1 MKIKADCVNVPQWRT
16 LTVKATL
23 PDELKCLGEIAHN
36 MWWVWNHEARD
47 LFRELDVD
55 IYHDVRHNP
64 VMLLQRLT
72 HARKEEIL
80 KDKALMKRVKDVY
93 AKFRKYMDV
102 KPDTKRPSVA
112 YFCMEYGIHSAL
124 KIYSGGLGMLAGDY
138 VKEAS
143 DSNVDMCAVGFLY
156 RFGYFTQSLTVDGQ
170 QVANYE
176 PQDFNSLPI
185 ERQLDKD
192 GNPMF
197 IEVPFMNYHV
207 YASVWRVNVGRVKL
221 YLLDTDNE
229 KNSDFD
235 KPVTHTLYGGDW
247 ENRLKQEILLGIGGI
262 LLLKKL
268 GIKKD
273 IYHCNEGH
281 AALCNL
287 QRLCDYIEEDHLTFN
302 QAMELVRASS
312 LYTVH
317 TPVPAG
323 HDYFDEGL
331 FGKYMGGYPQRL
343 GISWDEFIGMGR
355 TNPDDHSER
364 FCMSTF
370 ACNTCQEVN
379 GVSMLHGKVSQ
390 KMFAPI
396 WSGYFPDENHVGYV
410 TNGVHFPTWVAT
422 GWLTNIYEKYLD
434 KDLLAD
440 QSNEERWKGIYD
452 CPDEELWKS
461 RLVMKKNLFY
471 YIEKQFRSTWLK
483 SQNDPSRITKLDEHL
498 NPNALVIG
506 FCRRFATYKRAH
518 LLFTDLDRLS
528 RIVNNPER
536 PVVFLFAGKAHP
548 ADGAGQGLIKKIFEI
563 SQRDEFQGKVVF
575 VEDYDFLL
583 ARRLVSG
590 VDIWMNTP
598 TRPLEASGTSGEKA
612 EMNGVVNLSVKDGWW
627 LEGYREGAG
636 WALTEKRTYQNQDYQ
651 DRLDAATIYSLL
663 ENEIVPLYYNKDK
676 KGISKGWCK
685 VIKNSIAQIAPH
697 YTMKRQLDDYYS
709 KFYEKEAKRF
719 KEISKNDNR
728 LAKEIA
734 LWKEA
739 VAERWDS
746 ISVVNCEWDFPITG
760 GVANEEYHLKY
771 VINEQGLDDAVGL
784 EKVNI
789 YIDKNGEERVYNV
802 EPLEVTGKEGN
813 NYTFEATLYPQR
825 FGVYKSA
832 VRMYPKNKNLPHRQD
847 FCYVKW
853 LDLPDLR

>member
-1 MKIKADCVNVPQWRT
+1 MKIKTDYANAPQWKD
-16 LTVKATL
+16 LIVKSSL
-23 PDELKCLGEIAHN
+23 PEQLKCLDEIAHN
-36 MWWVWNHEARD
+36 MWWVWNSEARD
-47 LFRELDVD
+47 LFRDLDPELYSEVK
-55 IYHDVRHNP
+55 HNP
-64 VMLLQRLT
+64 VMLLERLSYG
-72 HARKEEIL
+72 RKEEIL
-80 KDKALMKRVKDVY
+80 KDKALMKRITNVY
-93 AKFRKYMDV
+93 KMFRDYMSV
-102 KPDTKRPSVA
+102 QPDKTRPSVA

-156 RFGYFTQSLTVDGQ
+156 RFGYFTQSLNMEGQ
-170 QVANYE
+170 QIANYE
-176 PQDFNSLPI
+176 TQNFGSLPI
-185 ERQLDKD
+185 ERQLDHE
-192 GNPMF
+192 GNPMM
-197 IEVPFMNYHV
+197 IDVPYNNYVVH
-207 YASVWRVNVGRVKL
+207 ACVWRVNVGRVKL

-229 KNSDFD
+229 MNSDFD
-235 KPVTHTLYGGDW
+235 KPITHALYGGDW
-247 ENRLKQEILLGIGGI
+247 ENRLKQEILLGIGGM

-287 QRLCDYIEEDHLTFN
+287 QRLCDYIEEEGLNFN
-302 QAMELVRASS
+302 QALELVRASS

-331 FGKYMGGYPQRL
+331 FGKYMGGYPHRL
-343 GISWDEFIGMGR
+343 GITWDEFIGMGR
-355 TNPDDHSER
+355 TNPNDHGEK

-379 GVSMLHGKVSQ
+379 GVSMLHGWVSQ

-396 WSGYFPDENHVGYV
+396 WNGYFPEENHVGYV
-410 TNGVHFPTWVAT
+410 TNGVHFPTWCAT
-422 GWLTNIYEKYLD
+422 EWRELYAKYFD
-434 KDLLAD
+434 ASHMSD
-440 QSNEERWKGIYD
+440 QSNEKIWHGIYD
-452 CPDEELWKS
+452 CSDEEIWATRMAL
-461 RLVMKKNLFY
+461 KKKLFE
-471 YIEKQFRSTWLK
+471 YIQQQFRETWLK
-483 SQNDPSRITKLDEHL
+483 KQGDPQRVVKLMGRI

-518 LLFTDLDRLS
+518 LLFTDLERLNK
-528 RIVNNPER
+528 IVNNPEC
-536 PVVFLFAGKAHP
+536 PVIFLFAGKAHP

-563 SQRDEFQGKVVF
+563 SQRPEFIGKVIF
-575 VEDYDFLL
+575 LEDYDFLL

-636 WALTEKRTYQNQDYQ
+636 WALTEKRTYQNQEHQ
-651 DRLDAATIYSLL
+651 DQLDAATIYNLL
-663 ENEIVPLYYNKDK
+663 ENEIIPLYYKKDK
-676 KGISKGWCK
+676 KGISKDWIK
-685 VIKNSIAQIAPH
+685 VIKNSIAKIAPH

-709 KFYEKEAKRF
+709 KFYNKQAKRF
-719 KEISKNDNR
+719 KEISKDNYH

-734 LWKEA
+734 QWKEA
-739 VAERWDS
+739 VAERWDG
-746 ISVVNCEWDFPITG
+746 IHVVSCSWDFPAG
-760 GVANEEYHLKY
+760 GIEAGTEYSIKY
-771 VINEQGLDDAVGL
+771 VIDEQGLDDAVGL
-784 EKVNI
+784 EKVNL
-789 YIDKNGEERVYNV
+789 YTNKDGEERVYNV
-802 EPLEVTGKEGN
+802 EPLQLTGREGN
-813 NYTFEATLYPQR
+813 NYTFEAKLTPYQ
-825 FGVYKSA
+825 FGIYKSA
-832 VRMYPKNKNLPHRQD
+832 IRMYPRNKHLPHRQD

-853 LDLPDLR
+853 LELPQL

>member
-1 MKIKADCVNVPQWRT
+1 MIKIKADYANAPQWRM

-23 PDELKCLGEIAHN
+23 PDELKYLGEIAHN
-36 MWWVWNHEARD
+36 MWWVWNAEARD
-47 LFRELDVD
+47 LFRDLDEQ
-55 IYHDVRHNP
+55 IYHEVRHNP
-64 VMLLQRLT
+64 VMLLERLT
-72 HARKEEIL
+72 FARKEAIL
-80 KDKALMKRVKDVY
+80 KDKALMKRVKEVST
-93 AKFRKYMDV
+93 KFREYMDV
-102 KPDTKRPSVA
+102 KPDKSRPSVA

-156 RFGYFTQSLTVDGQ
+156 RFGYFTQSLSIDGQ
-170 QVANYE
+170 QIANYE
-176 PQDFNSLPI
+176 AQNFSSLPI
-185 ERQLDKD
+185 VRQLDEN
-192 GNPMF
+192 GNPLV
-197 IEVPFMNYHV
+197 IDVPYMNYHV
-207 YASVWRVNVGRVKL
+207 YAYVWRVNVGRVSL

-229 KNSDFD
+229 MNSEYD
-235 KPVTHTLYGGDW
+235 KPITHSLYGGDW
-247 ENRLKQEILLGIGGI
+247 ENRLKQEILLGIGGM

-287 QRLCDYIEEDHLTFN
+287 QRLCDYIDEGLTFN
-302 QAMELVRASS
+302 QAMELVRASG

-331 FGKYMGGYPQRL
+331 FSKYMGGYPQKL

-355 TNPDDHSER
+355 TNPDDHGER

-379 GVSMLHGKVSQ
+379 GVSKLHGWVSQ
-390 KMFAPI
+390 KMFANI
-396 WSGYFPDENHVGYV
+396 WAGYYPEENHVGYV

-422 GWLTNIYEKYLD
+422 GWLKNIYEKYLD
-434 KDLLAD
+434 PELLSD

-452 CPDEELWKS
+452 CPDEVLWKE
-461 RLVMKKNLFY
+461 RLVMKKNLFL
-471 YIEKQFRSTWLK
+471 YIEKQFRATWLK
-483 SQNDPSRITKLDEHL
+483 SQNDPSRITKMAERF
-498 NPNALVIG
+498 NPNSLVIG

-518 LLFTDLDRLS
+518 LLFTDLERLS
-528 RIVNNPER
+528 RIVNNPNR
-536 PVVFLFAGKAHP
+536 PVIFLFAGKAHP

-563 SQRDEFQGKVVF
+563 SQRDEFQGKIIF

-636 WALTEKRTYQNQDYQ
+636 WALTEKRTYQNQGYQ
-651 DRLDAATIYSLL
+651 DQLDAATIYSLL

-676 KGISKGWCK
+676 KGLSKGWIK
-685 VIKNSIAQIAPH
+685 VVKNSIAQIAPH
-697 YTMKRQLDDYYS
+697 YTMKRQLDDYYE
-709 KFYEKEAKRF
+709 KFYNKQAKRF
-719 KEISKNDNR
+719 KELSKNDNR

-734 LWKEA
+734 QWKEA
-739 VAERWDS
+739 VAERWDG
-746 ISVVNCEWDFPITG
+746 INVVSCEWTFPAAG
-760 GVANEEYHLKY
+760 CEAGQQYHIKY
-771 VINEQGLDDAVGL
+771 VINEQGLDDAIGL
-784 EKVNI
+784 EKVDVFTNK
-789 YIDKNGEERVYNV
+789 DGEERVFHV
-802 EPLEVTGKEGN
+802 EPLKMTGHEGN
-813 NYTFEATLYPQR
+813 NYTFEADLTPHQS
-825 FGVYKSA
+825 GVYRSA
-832 VRMYPKNKNLPHRQD
+832 IRMYPKNKELPHRQD

-853 LDLPDLR
+853 LELPDLK

>member
-1 MKIKADCVNVPQWRT
+1 MKIKADYANEPAWKM
-16 LTVKATL
+16 LTVRATL
-23 PDELKCLGEIAHN
+23 PEELKCLEEIAHN
-36 MWWVWNHEARD
+36 MWWVWNYEARD
-47 LFRELDVD
+47 LFRELDVE
-55 IYHDVRHNP
+55 IYHEVRHNP
-64 VMLLQRLT
+64 VMLLERLSFD
-72 HARKEEIL
+72 RKEAIL
-80 KDKALMKRVKDVY
+80 KDKALMKRIKDVNE
-93 AKFRKYMDV
+93 KFRKYMDV

-112 YFCMEYGIHSAL
+112 YFCMEYGMHSAL

-156 RFGYFTQSLTVDGQ
+156 RFGYFKQSLSMDGQ
-170 QVANYE
+170 QIANYE
-176 PQDFNSLPI
+176 TQNFGSLPI
-185 ERQLDKD
+185 ERQFDKD
-192 GNPMF
+192 GNPMV
-197 IEVPFMNYHV
+197 IDVPYNNYQVHA
-207 YASVWRVNVGRVKL
+207 YVWRVNVGRVKL

-229 KNSDFD
+229 MNSEFD
-235 KPVTHTLYGGDW
+235 KPITHALYGGDW
-247 ENRLKQEILLGIGGI
+247 ENRLKQEILLGIGGM

-287 QRLCDYIEEDHLTFN
+287 QRLCDYIEEGLTFN
-302 QAMELVRASS
+302 QALELVRASS

-331 FGKYMGGYPQRL
+331 FGKYMGAYPQKL

-355 TNPDDHSER
+355 TNPNDKGEK

-379 GVSMLHGKVSQ
+379 GVSKLHGWVSQ

-396 WSGYFPDENHVGYV
+396 WNGYFPEENHVGYV

-422 GWLTNIYEKYLD
+422 GWLTKIYQKYLD
-434 KDLLAD
+434 PKYMGD
-440 QSNEERWKGIYD
+440 QSNAKLWEGIYN
-452 CPDEELWKS
+452 CPDDELWAT
-461 RLVMKKNLFY
+461 RLEMKQNLIHYIKN
-471 YIEKQFRSTWLK
+471 QFRDAWLK
-483 SQNDPSRITKLDEHL
+483 NQGDPSRVVSLLESMDSKCLM
-498 NPNALVIG
+498 IG

-528 RIVNNPER
+528 KIVNNPER
-536 PVVFLFAGKAHP
+536 PVMFLFAGKAHP
-548 ADGAGQGLIKKIFEI
+548 ADGAGQGLIKKIYEI
-563 SQRDEFQGKVVF
+563 SQRPEFLGKIIF
-575 VEDYDFLL
+575 LEDYDFLL

-636 WALTEKRTYQNQDYQ
+636 WALTEKRTYQNQGYQ
-651 DRLDAATIYSLL
+651 DQLDAATIYGLL
-663 ENEIVPLYYNKDK
+663 ENEIIPLYYNKDK
-676 KGISKGWCK
+676 KGVSKGWCK

-709 KFYEKEAKRF
+709 KFYEKQAKRF
-719 KEISKNDNR
+719 KEISKDNNK
-728 LAKEIA
+728 LAKDIA
-734 LWKEA
+734 QWKEA
-739 VAERWDS
+739 VAERWDA
-746 ISVVNCEWDFPITG
+746 INVVSCEWDFPASG
-760 GVANEEYHLKY
+760 CEAGKKYNVKY
-771 VINEQGLDDAVGL
+771 VINEQGLDDAIGL

-789 YIDKNGEERVYNV
+789 FTNKNGEERVYSV
-802 EPLEVTGKEGN
+802 EPLKMTKKEGN
-813 NYTFEATLYPQR
+813 NYTFEATLSPTQ
-825 FGVYKSA
+825 FGQYKSA
-832 VRMYPKNKNLPHRQD
+832 IRMYPKHKNLPHRQD

-853 LDLPDLR
+853 LELPQM

>member
-1 MKIKADCVNVPQWRT
+1 MKIKADYANAPQWRT

-23 PDELKCLGEIAHN
+23 PDELKCLNEIAHN

-55 IYHDVRHNP
+55 IYHETRHNP
-64 VMLLQRLT
+64 VMLLERLT
-72 HARKEEIL
+72 YKRKEEIL
-80 KDKALMKRVKDVY
+80 KDKDLMKRIKDVN

-102 KPDTKRPSVA
+102 EPDTSRPSVA

-156 RFGYFTQSLTVDGQ
+156 RFGYFTQSLSMDGQ
-170 QVANYE
+170 QIANYE
-176 PQDFNSLPI
+176 AQNFNSLPI
-185 ERQLDKD
+185 ERQLDSD
-192 GNPMF
+192 GNPLVIDVPYNN
-197 IEVPFMNYHV
+197 IEVHAY
-207 YASVWRVNVGRVKL
+207 VWRVNVGRVKL

-229 KNSDFD
+229 LNSDFD
-235 KPVTHTLYGGDW
+235 KPITHSLYGGDW
-247 ENRLKQEILLGIGGI
+247 ENRLKQEILLGIGGM

-287 QRLCDYIEEDHLTFN
+287 QRLCDYIDEGLTFN

-331 FGKYMGGYPQRL
+331 FGKYMGGYPAKL
-343 GISWDEFIGMGR
+343 GITWDEFIGMGR
-355 TNPDDHSER
+355 TNPDDHGER

-379 GVSMLHGKVSQ
+379 GVSMLHGWVSQ

-396 WSGYFPDENHVGYV
+396 WKGYYPEENHVGYV
-410 TNGVHFPTWVAT
+410 TNGVHLPTWVAT

-434 KDLLAD
+434 PAFMSD
-440 QSNEERWKGIYD
+440 QSNEARWQGIYN
-452 CPDEELWKS
+452 CPDDVLWKT
-461 RLVMKKNLFY
+461 RLLMKKNLTFY
-471 YIEKQFRSTWLK
+471 LEKQFSATWLK
-483 SQNDPSRITKLDEHL
+483 RQNDPSRITKLAQHF
-498 NPNALVIG
+498 NPNALIIG

-518 LLFTDLDRLS
+518 LLFTDLNRLS
-528 RIVNNPER
+528 QIVNNPER
-536 PVVFLFAGKAHP
+536 PVIFLFAGKAHP
-548 ADGAGQGLIKKIFEI
+548 ADGAGQGLIKRIFEI
-563 SQRDEFQGKVVF
+563 SQLDEFQGKVVF

-598 TRPLEASGTSGEKA
+598 TRPMEASGTSGEKA

-636 WALTEKRTYQNQDYQ
+636 WALTEKRTYQNQGYQ
-651 DRLDAATIYSLL
+651 DRLDAATIYGLL
-663 ENEIVPLYYNKDK
+663 ENEIIPLYYNKDK
-676 KGISKGWCK
+676 DGISKGWLK
-685 VIKNSIAQIAPH
+685 VVRNSIAQIAPH
-697 YTMKRQLDDYYS
+697 YTMKRQLDDYYE
-709 KFYEKEAKRF
+709 KFYNKEAKRF
-719 KEISKNDNR
+719 KEIAKDNYK
-728 LAKEIA
+728 LAKDIA
-734 LWKEA
+734 QWKET
-739 VAERWDS
+739 VAERWDA
-746 ISVVNCEWDFPITG
+746 ISVVSSNWDFPAIGAETG
-760 GVANEEYHLKY
+760 QKYHLQY

-784 EKVNI
+784 EKVDI
-789 YIDKNGEERVYNV
+789 YTDKNGEERIFHV
-802 EPLEVTGKEGN
+802 EPLKLTGRDGN
-813 NYTFEATLYPQR
+813 NYTFEAELAPQQSGNYR
-825 FGVYKSA
+825 SA

-847 FCYVKW
+847 FCYVRW
-853 LDLPDLR
+853 LELPDLK

>member
-1 MKIKADCVNVPQWRT
+1 MKIKADYANEPQWRM

-23 PDELKCLGEIAHN
+23 PEELECLDEIAHN
-36 MWWVWNHEARD
+36 MWWVWNYEARD
-47 LFRELDVD
+47 LFRALDVEL
-55 IYHDVRHNP
+55 YHETRHNP
-64 VMLLQRLT
+64 VMLLERLT
-72 HARKEEIL
+72 YSRKEEIL
-80 KDKALMKRVKDVY
+80 KDKELMKRIKDVY

-102 KPDTKRPSVA
+102 QPDATRPSVA

-156 RFGYFTQSLTVDGQ
+156 RYGYFKQSLSMEGQ

-176 PQDFNSLPI
+176 SQNFGSLPI
-185 ERQLDKD
+185 ERQLDSE
-192 GNPMF
+192 GNPLM
-197 IEVPFMNYHV
+197 IEVPYMNYHV
-207 YASVWRVNVGRVKL
+207 HVCVWRVNVGRVKL

-229 KNSDFD
+229 MNSDFD
-235 KPVTHTLYGGDW
+235 KPITHTLYGGDW
-247 ENRLKQEILLGIGGI
+247 ENRLKQEILLGIGGM

-287 QRLCDYIEEDHLTFN
+287 QRLCDFIEEGLTFN
-302 QAMELVRASS
+302 QALELVRASS

-331 FGKYMGGYPQRL
+331 FGKYMGGYPAKL

-355 TNPDDHSER
+355 TNPDDHSEK

-379 GVSMLHGKVSQ
+379 GVSKLHGWVSQ
-390 KMFAPI
+390 KMFANI
-396 WSGYFPDENHVGYV
+396 WAGYYPEENHVGYV

-422 GWLTNIYEKYLD
+422 GWLTNIYGNYLNPGFM
-434 KDLLAD
+434 AD
-440 QSNEERWKGIYD
+440 QSNEAMWQGIYD
-452 CPDEELWKS
+452 CPDEELWQE
-461 RLVMKKNLFY
+461 RLVMKKNLIH
-471 YIEKQFRSTWLK
+471 YIKNQFREVWLRN
-483 SQNDPSRITKLDEHL
+483 QGDPSRVVRLLETMTPDPLI
-498 NPNALVIG
+498 IG

-518 LLFTDLDRLS
+518 LLFTDLDRLNK
-528 RIVNNPER
+528 IVNNSER
-536 PVVFLFAGKAHP
+536 PVMFLFAGKAHP
-548 ADGAGQGLIKKIFEI
+548 ADGAGQGLIKKIFDI
-563 SQRDEFQGKVVF
+563 SQRPEFQGKIIF
-575 VEDYDFLL
+575 LEDYDFLL

-636 WALTEKRTYQNQDYQ
+636 WALTEKRTYQNQEYQ

-663 ENEIVPLYYNKDK
+663 ENEIIPLYYNKDK
-676 KGISKGWCK
+676 KGISKGWCQ
-685 VIKNSIAQIAPH
+685 VIKNSIAHIAPH
-697 YTMKRQLDDYYS
+697 YTMKRQLDDYYE
-709 KFYEKEAKRF
+709 KFYNKEAKRYY
-719 KEISKNDNR
+719 ELSNDDNR

-734 LWKEA
+734 QWKEA
-739 VAERWDS
+739 VAERWDA
-746 ISVVNCEWDFPITG
+746 ISVESSEWDFPAQG
-760 GVANEEYHLKY
+760 GETNQKYHLKY

-784 EKVNI
+784 EKVNV
-789 YIDKNGEERVYNV
+789 YTDKHGDERVFSV
-802 EPLEVTGKEGN
+802 EPLKMTGHEGN
-813 NYTFEATLYPQR
+813 NYIFEADLTPQQSGLYR
-825 FGVYKSA
+825 SA

-853 LDLPDLR
+853 LELPDLK

>member
-1 MKIKADCVNVPQWRT
+1 MKIKVDYANSPQWKM
-16 LTVKATL
+16 LTVKSIL
-23 PDELKCLGEIAHN
+23 PEELMCLDEIAHN

-47 LFRELDVD
+47 LFRELDVE
-55 IYHDVRHNP
+55 IYHEVRHNP
-64 VMLLQRLT
+64 VMLLERLT
-72 HARKEEIL
+72 FARKEEIL
-80 KDKALMKRVKDVY
+80 KDKALMKRIKDVY
-93 AKFRKYMDV
+93 AKFRAYMDV
-102 KPDTKRPSVA
+102 KPDKTRPSVA
-112 YFCMEYGIHSAL
+112 YFCMEYGMHSAL

-156 RFGYFTQSLTVDGQ
+156 RFGYFTQSLSMDGQ
-170 QVANYE
+170 QIANYE
-176 PQDFNSLPI
+176 AQNFGSLPI

-192 GNPMF
+192 GQPMVVD
-197 IEVPFMNYHV
+197 VPYMNYTVHA
-207 YASVWRVNVGRVKL
+207 YVWRVNVGRVKL

-229 KNSDFD
+229 MNSEYD
-235 KPVTHTLYGGDW
+235 KPITHSLYGGDW
-247 ENRLKQEILLGIGGI
+247 ENRLKQEILLGIGGM

-287 QRLCDYIEEDHLTFN
+287 QRLCDYIQEDGLTFN
-302 QAMELVRASS
+302 QALELVRASG

-331 FGKYMGGYPQRL
+331 FGKYMGGYPQKL
-343 GISWDEFIGMGR
+343 GITWDEFIGMGR
-355 TNPDDHSER
+355 TNPDDHGEK

-379 GVSMLHGKVSQ
+379 GVSKLHGWVSQ

-396 WSGYFPDENHVGYV
+396 WNGYFPEENHVGYV

-422 GWLTNIYEKYLD
+422 GWLQDIYEKYLD
-434 KDLLAD
+434 PKFMDD
-440 QSNEERWKGIYD
+440 QSNEKMWEGIYN
-452 CPDEELWKS
+452 CPDEELWAC
-461 RLVMKKNLFY
+461 RLEMKQNLVFYIKN
-471 YIEKQFRSTWLK
+471 QFRDKWLK
-483 SQNDPSRITKLDEHL
+483 NQGDPSRVVSLLENMNH
-498 NPNALVIG
+498 NALVIG

-518 LLFTDLDRLS
+518 LLFTDEARLAK
-528 RIVNNPER
+528 IVNNPER
-536 PVVFLFAGKAHP
+536 PVIFLFAGKAHP
-548 ADGAGQGLIKKIFEI
+548 ADGAGQGLIKRIYEI
-563 SQRDEFQGKVVF
+563 SQRPEFLGKIIF
-575 VEDYDFLL
+575 LEDYDFLL

-636 WALTEKRTYQNQDYQ
+636 WALTEKRTYQNQGHQ
-651 DRLDAATIYSLL
+651 DQLDAATIYGLL
-663 ENEIVPLYYNKDK
+663 ENEIIPLYYDKDK
-676 KGISKGWCK
+676 KGVSKGWCK

-709 KFYEKEAKRF
+709 KFYNKQAKRF
-719 KEISKNDNR
+719 AELSKDNNK
-728 LAKEIA
+728 LAKDIA
-734 LWKEA
+734 LWKET
-739 VAERWDS
+739 VAERWDG
-746 ISVVNCEWDFPITG
+746 INVVKCEWDIPASGLYTG
-760 GVANEEYHLKY
+760 TQYTLRY
-771 VINEQGLDDAVGL
+771 VIDEQGLDDAVAL
-784 EKVNI
+784 EKVNVFI
-789 YIDKNGEERVYNV
+789 NKEGEEKVYSI
-802 EPLEVTGKEGN
+802 EPLKLVKKEGN
-813 NYTFEATLYPQR
+813 NYTFEAVLAPRQA
-825 FGVYKSA
+825 GEYKSA
-832 VRMYPKNKNLPHRQD
+832 VRMYPKNKELPHRQD

-853 LDLPDLR
+853 LELPTNI